1 MYLKMT
7 VSVAAAL
14 MALAASS
21 DVPAQ
26 QPADEVAELREMIDE
41 LKSDYEKR
49 IERLEQRLE
58 EAEKAVAEAREQA
71 DEAED
76 KAEEVAMRPR
86 QRTSTPSDQN
96 PAISAVLVG
105 NYKSLDVG
113 GEDYAIPGFI
123 LGPETGPGEPG
134 FSLGESEINMNANI
148 DDKFYGDITF
158 ALHDHEGATQVE
170 LEEAY
175 FETLAM
181 PAGLRLRGG
190 RFFSGIGYLN
200 EFHVHSDDFLS
211 RPLAYQAFLA
221 NQLKDDGL
229 QLTWLAPTD
238 TFLQLGAEV
247 FRGGAFPAAAEADEA
262 PGAWSLFAE
271 VGGDM
276 GIAHSWKAGL
286 SYLSADVDGREAGGG
301 HEDEH
306 HFVKQED
313 HEDEHG
319 EEALFFTGDSDLWV
333 ADFVY
338 KWAPQ
343 GNPRNR
349 NVTLQGEYLRRD
361 EDGRFGGHA
370 FNGEQTGWYLQGS
383 YQFDPQWR
391 AGYRYDR
398 LDADNDGEA
407 VVDSPLDSLG
417 LNPER
422 HSVVLEWFNSEFSR
436 VRFQYSR
443 DESTPE
449 SDNQFLLQ
457 YILSLGAHGAHQF

>member
-1 MYLKMT
+1 MT
-7 VSVAAAL
+7 VSAAAVWL
-14 MALAASS
+14 AMAASPEVS
-21 DVPAQ
+21 AQ
-26 QPADEVAELREMIDE
+26 QSADEVAELREMIDE
-41 LKSDYEKR
+41 LKSDYQTR
-49 IERLEQRLE
+49 IRELEERLE
-58 EAEKAVAEAREQA
+58 EAEQAVAEARERA
-71 DEAED
+71 DEAGNR
-76 KAEEVAMRPR
+76 AEEVARRPV

-96 PAISAVLVG
+96 PAVSAVLVG
-105 NYKSLDVG
+105 SYKSLDVG

-134 FSLGESEINMNANI
+134 FSLGESEINMNASI
-148 DDKFYGDITF
+148 DDKFYGNLTF
-158 ALHDHEGATQVE
+158 ALADHEGKTEVE

-175 FETLAM
+175 LETLAL
-181 PAGLRLRGG
+181 PAGFRLRGG
-190 RFFSGIGYLN
+190 RFFSNIGYLN
-200 EFHVHSDDFLS
+200 EFHVHADDFVD

-221 NQLKDDGL
+221 RQYKDDGL

-247 FRGGAFPAAAEADEA
+247 FRGGAFPAGAEADEK

-271 VGGDM
+271 AGGDV
-276 GIAHSWKAGL
+276 GISHSWKAGL
-286 SYLSADVDGREAGGG
+286 SYLNADVDGRAAGGG

-306 HFVKQED
+306 VFFKQE
-313 HEDEHG
+313 EDEH
-319 EEALFFTGDSDLWV
+319 EEEGLFFAGDSDLWV

-338 KWAPQ
+338 KWSPD

-349 NVTLQGEYLRRD
+349 NFKLQGEYFRRD
-361 EDGRFGGHA
+361 EKGSFGDHPYD
-370 FNGEQTGWYLQGS
+370 GEQTGWYLQGS
-383 YQFDPQWR
+383 YQFHPQWR

-407 VVDSPLDSLG
+407 VVDSPLDPMG
-417 LNPER
+417 LNPDR

-443 DESTPE
+443 DESTAV

>member
-7 VSVAAAL
+7 VSVVGAL
-14 MALAASS
+14 LALTALN
-21 DVPAQ
+21 DVSAQ

-41 LKSDYEKR
+41 LKSDYETR
-49 IERLEQRLE
+49 IEELERRLE
-58 EAEKAVAEAREQA
+58 EAEEAVAEARDQA
-71 DEAED
+71 DEAEEA
-76 KAEEVAMRPR
+76 AEEVAMRPR
-86 QRTSTPSDQN
+86 QSTSSPSDQN
-96 PAISAVLVG
+96 PAISAVLIG

-148 DDKFYGDITF
+148 DDKFYGDLTF
-158 ALHDHEGATQVE
+158 ALAEHGGETEVE

-175 FETLAM
+175 IETLSM
-181 PAGLRLRGG
+181 PGGFRLRGG

-221 NQLKDDGL
+221 NQFKDDGL

-247 FRGGAFPAAAEADEA
+247 FRGGAFPAAAEADEE

-301 HEDEH
+301 HGDEH
-306 HFVKQED
+306 LFFKQED
-313 HEDEHG
+313 DHD

-349 NVTLQGEYLRRD
+349 NVTLQGEYFRRD
-361 EDGRFGGHA
+361 EEGRFGGHA

-407 VVDSPLDSLG
+407 VVDSPLDPLG

-443 DESTPE
+443 DESTLE

>member
-14 MALAASS
+14 LVLAASS
-21 DVPAQ
+21 DVSAQ
-26 QPADEVAELREMIDE
+26 QPAEEVAELREMIDE
-41 LKSDYEKR
+41 LKSDYETR
-49 IERLEQRLE
+49 IEKLERRLEDAE
-58 EAEKAVAEAREQA
+58 EAVAEAREQA

-113 GEDYAIPGFI
+113 GEDYAIPGFT

-158 ALHDHEGATQVE
+158 ALHDHEGATEVE

-175 FETLAM
+175 METLAM
-181 PAGLRLRGG
+181 PGGFRLRGG

-247 FRGGAFPAAAEADEA
+247 FRGGAFPAAAEADEE

-271 VGGDM
+271 LGGDV

-306 HFVKQED
+306 LFFKQED
-313 HEDEHG
+313 HEDDHD
-319 EEALFFTGDSDLWV
+319 EEALFFTGDSGLWV

-349 NVTLQGEYLRRD
+349 NVTLQGEYFRRD

>member
-1 MYLKMT
+1 MT
-7 VSVAAAL
+7 VSVATAL
-14 MALAASS
+14 LALAASPRLS
-21 DVPAQ
+21 AQ
-26 QPADEVAELREMIDE
+26 QPAEEVAELREMIDE
-41 LKSDYEKR
+41 LKSDYETR
-49 IERLEQRLE
+49 IERLERRLE
-58 EAEKAVAEAREQA
+58 EAEQAVAEAREQA

-76 KAEEVAMRPR
+76 RAEEVAMRPR
-86 QRTSTPSDQN
+86 QRTSAPSDQN

-105 NYKSLDVG
+105 SYKSLDVG

-158 ALHDHEGATQVE
+158 ALHDHEGATEVE

-175 FETLAM
+175 IETLAM
-181 PAGLRLRGG
+181 PAGLRLKGG

-200 EFHVHSDDFLS
+200 EFHVHADNFVD

-221 NQLKDDGL
+221 RQYKDDGL

-247 FRGGAFPAAAEADEA
+247 FRGGAFPAAAEADES

-271 VGGDM
+271 TGGDV
-276 GIAHSWKAGL
+276 GISHSWKAGL
-286 SYLSADVDGREAGGG
+286 SYLSADVDERAAGGG

-306 HFVKQED
+306 VFFKQED
-313 HEDEHG
+313 HGDDHEG
-319 EEALFFTGDSDLWV
+319 EGLFFTGDSDLWV

-338 KWAPQ
+338 KWAPE

-349 NVTLQGEYLRRD
+349 NVKLQGEYFRRD
-361 EDGRFGGHA
+361 ETGEFGEHRFD
-370 FNGEQTGWYLQGS
+370 GEQTGWYLQGS

-407 VVDSPLDSLG
+407 VVDSPLDPLG
-417 LNPER
+417 LNPDR

>member
-1 MYLKMT
+1 MYLEKT
-7 VSVAAAL
+7 VFAAAAL
-14 MALAASS
+14 FALAVPVA
-21 DVPAQ
+21 VPAQ

-41 LKSDYEKR
+41 LKSDYETR
-49 IERLEQRLE
+49 IEKLERRLE
-58 EAEKAVAEAREQA
+58 EAEEAVAEAREQA
-71 DEAED
+71 DEAEET
-76 KAEEVAMRPR
+76 AEEVAMRPV
-86 QRTSTPSDQN
+86 QRTSSPSDQN

-105 NYKSLDVG
+105 NYRALDVG

-148 DDKFYGDITF
+148 DDKFYGDLTF
-158 ALHDHEGATQVE
+158 ALAEHGGSTEVE

-175 FETLAM
+175 IETLSM
-181 PAGLRLRGG
+181 PGGLRLRGG

-200 EFHVHSDDFLS
+200 EFHVHADDFVD

-221 NQLKDDGL
+221 RQYKDDGL
-229 QLTWLAPTD
+229 QLTWLAPTE

-247 FRGGAFPAAAEADEA
+247 FRGGAFPAAAEADES

-271 VGGDM
+271 VGGDA

-286 SYLSADVDGREAGGG
+286 SYLSADVDGRAAAGGHDEDHGQLFFKQEEDG
-301 HEDEH
+301 HED
-306 HFVKQED
+306 
-313 HEDEHG
+313 
-319 EEALFFTGDSDLWV
+319 LLFTGDSDLWI

-338 KWAPQ
+338 KWAPR

-349 NVTLQGEYLRRD
+349 NFKLQAEYFRRD
-361 EDGRFGGHA
+361 ESGEFGAHA
-370 FNGEQTGWYLQGS
+370 YDGEQTGWYLQGS

-407 VVDSPLDSLG
+407 VVDSALDPLG
-417 LNPER
+417 LNPDR

-449 SDNQFLLQ
+449 SDSQFFLQ